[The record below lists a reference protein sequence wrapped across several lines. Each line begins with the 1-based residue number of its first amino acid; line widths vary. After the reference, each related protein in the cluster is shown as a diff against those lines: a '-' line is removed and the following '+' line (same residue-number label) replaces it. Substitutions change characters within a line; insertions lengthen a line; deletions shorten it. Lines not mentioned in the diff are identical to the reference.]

1 MYFSQVTTQLNSSM
15 FDSLLKVRALD
26 DIPMTGDVSVGSLKL
41 SWLSFALVVVAER
54 KESSRDDR
62 KLRRENR
69 EDKEE

>member
-1 MYFSQVTTQLNSSM
+1 M

-62 KLRRENR
+62 K
-69 EDKEE
+69 